1 MSDADKTADSAKAAP
16 AERTDGWLSRLR
28 RAVVPETTE
37 GPGLLSI
44 ASGVISIAAIYLYF
58 AGYIYCL
65 FYYRGFGVTLES
77 LDLSTQYFF
86 VHSYPVLST
95 GWGLALLIVFGLV
108 IYCFAAGLV
117 RRWLLVV
124 CMIGA
129 FPAIYYISYGTA
141 REEVA
146 SKRASPTSFVRFR
159 FKSDAAKGSA
169 ADGGTGNGATGNG
182 EFSTEQLVKMGDAN
196 ELFLLLE
203 TKDRIVVFYQPPS
216 PLPGLALTS
225 AVQVYTLLR
234 SDLKWA
240 VVTTQ

>member
-1 MSDADKTADSAKAAP
+1 MSDAEDTAGPAKTASEEQP
-16 AERTDGWLSRLR
+16 GGWLGWLR
-28 RAVVPETTE
+28 RAVVPEAKD

-44 ASGVISIAAIYLYF
+44 ASGVISIAAVYLYF

-95 GWGLALLIVFGLV
+95 SWGLALLIAFGLV
-108 IYCFAAGLV
+108 VYGFAAGLV

-124 CMIGA
+124 WMIGA
-129 FPAIYYISYGTA
+129 FPAIYYISYAAA
-141 REEVA
+141 RQEVA
-146 SKRASPTSFVRFR
+146 SKRAAPTSFVRFR
-159 FKSDAAKGSA
+159 FKSDDAKSAA
-169 ADGGTGNGATGNG
+169 ADGGGNG
-182 EFSTEQLVKMGDAN
+182 EFSTQELVKMSDAG

>member
-1 MSDADKTADSAKAAP
+1 MSEADDAAIAAKTASEEHP
-16 AERTDGWLSRLR
+16 DGWTGRLR
-28 RAVVPETTE
+28 RAVVPETKD

-95 GWGLALLIVFGLV
+95 GWGLGLLIAFALV
-108 IYCFAAGLV
+108 VYGFAAGLL
-117 RRWLLVV
+117 RRWVLLVW
-124 CMIGA
+124 MIGA

-159 FKSDAAKGSA
+159 FKSDDAKATSG
-169 ADGGTGNGATGNG
+169 DGGTGNG
-182 EFSTEQLVKMGDAN
+182 EFSTEQVVKLGDAGQ
-196 ELFLLLE
+196 LFLLLE

-234 SDLKWA
+234 SDLKWV

>member
-1 MSDADKTADSAKAAP
+1 MADVEDTTTSTKTVPEKLP
-16 AERTDGWLSRLR
+16 DGWLNRLR
-28 RAVVPETTE
+28 RAVVPETTD
-37 GPGLLSI
+37 GPGLLAI

-95 GWGLALLIVFGLV
+95 VWGLALLIAFGLAV
-108 IYCFAAGLV
+108 YGFAAGLL
-117 RRWLLVV
+117 RRWVLLVW
-124 CMIGA
+124 MIGA
-129 FPAIYYISYGTA
+129 FPAIYYISYGAA
-141 REEVA
+141 REAVA
-146 SKRASPTSFVRFR
+146 SKRANPTSFVRFR
-159 FKSDAAKGSA
+159 FKDDDAKKSV
-169 ADGGTGNGATGNG
+169 ADGGTGNG
-182 EFSTEQLVKMGDAN
+182 EFSTQQVVKLGDAGQ
-196 ELFLLLE
+196 LFLLLE
-203 TKDRIVVFYQPPS
+203 TKDRVVVFYQPPS

-234 SDLKWA
+234 SDLKWV